1 MKKRTFLIPALCLLL
16 ALAAGVTAYAAAN
29 YGSQEDPLIT
39 KSYLDEVIQPEL
51 ERILRSE
58 LEKAAPGGTAAE
70 NQTTATG
77 TFELVTLSVGQQLVG
92 TVGTELLLRSGSAQ
106 SYAYDRADVALVDT
120 TSAASILNGAVL
132 AANHLYMVSIAG
144 NGITAS
150 SNNTRVL
157 VCGEYSVQ

>member
-1 MKKRTFLIPALCLLL
+1 MKKLKILVPVLCLML
-16 ALAAGVTAYAAAN
+16 ALAAGVTAYAAVS

-51 ERILRSE
+51 ERMLRDE
-58 LEKAAPGGTAAE
+58 LQGAAPGANRTSSGV
-70 NQTTATG
+70 
-77 TFELVTLSVGQQLVG
+77 FELVTLDMGQQLVG
-92 TVGTELLLRSGSAQ
+92 TVGTEILLRSGSAQ
-106 SYAYDRADVALVDT
+106 SYAYDRSDVALVDT

-157 VCGEYSVQ
+157 VCGEYSLQ